1 MIAKIVRE
9 DEMLTIPDV
18 DNILLREDDKLTLIS
33 GNRVVGIFLE
43 GQWSCVW
50 LEDNHRSDNDV
61 TAVIPRIRDTE
72 GYSSFNSRS

>member
-61 TAVIPRIRDTE
+61 TAVIPRIRDWQPRADLH
-72 GYSSFNSRS
+72 S